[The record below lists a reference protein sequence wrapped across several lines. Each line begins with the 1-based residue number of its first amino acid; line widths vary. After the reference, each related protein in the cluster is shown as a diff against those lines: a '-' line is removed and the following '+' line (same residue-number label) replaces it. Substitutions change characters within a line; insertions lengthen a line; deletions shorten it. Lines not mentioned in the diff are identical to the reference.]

1 MSEPTSPQRA
11 SSSTTTILVVD
22 DEDDICSSLETYLE
36 GSMDDVEVLSKHSA
50 SEALSY
56 LEAYPVDLIITDFR
70 MPDLDGLEFLEKVR
84 AVRPVRPGTPRLMM
98 TAYPDLDLAMEAINE
113 EQVDAFLTK
122 PLEPLELV
130 QTVRRTLREHRRK
143 SD

>member
-1 MSEPTSPQRA
+1 M
-11 SSSTTTILVVD
+11 VVD
-22 DEDDICSSLETYLE
+22 DEEDICSSLETYLE

-56 LEAYPVDLIITDFR
+56 LEAYPVDMIITDFR

-84 AVRPVRPGTPRLMM
+84 KVRPNTPRLMM

-113 EQVDAFLTK
+113 EHVDAFLTK

-130 QTVRRTLREHRRK
+130 QTVRRTLREHRRE

>member
-1 MSEPTSPQRA
+1 MSERSSPQRA
-11 SSSTTTILVVD
+11 SSSATTILVVD
-22 DEDDICSSLETYLE
+22 DEEDICSSLETYLE

-56 LEAYPVDLIITDFR
+56 LEAYPVDMIITDFR

-84 AVRPVRPGTPRLMM
+84 SIRPNTPRLMM

>member
-22 DEDDICSSLETYLE
+22 DEEDICSSLETYLE

-84 AVRPVRPGTPRLMM
+84 AVRPGTPRLMM
-98 TAYPDLDLAMEAINE
+98 TAYPDLDLAMEAINA